1 MKRTLKNIFSYILL
15 GSLLIATLTGCNNNN
30 KSYAFGLDTG
40 DKVKIT
46 INTSDKY
53 DMSSSLP
60 IQFSK
65 DSETIS
71 YGSFVSSGTLDVYKG
86 EIEAETSNM
95 ETYEEGAINGV
106 TYMFYTEKD
115 DVETYY
121 NYVMKVD
128 GSNTGFLLTN
138 TVSKES
144 AQEVFEKLV
153 FEVEKK

>member
-53 DMSSSLP
+53 NMSSSLP

-86 EIEAETSNM
+86 EIEDETSNM
-95 ETYEEGAINGV
+95 KTYEEGAINGQ
-106 TYMFYTEKD
+106 K
-115 DVETYY
+115 
-121 NYVMKVD
+121 
-128 GSNTGFLLTN
+128 LLLSQPWT
-138 TVSKES
+138 
-144 AQEVFEKLV
+144 
-153 FEVEKK
+153 